1 MNTPLDIAVVGATGA
16 LGRVLLEVLGDS
28 RFPLGRL
35 YPLASERAET
45 EGDTLTFRNRE
56 LTVGDAEGFDFS
68 RAQLVLLAVPADC
81 ADSLAADAC
90 AAGAAVLDFS
100 SAQRNN
106 PAQVLAGGQAEGPAP
121 GQRVR
126 CPDGL
131 SLAVASLLEGLT
143 PAGVES
149 VDITA
154 LLPAGVHGRAA
165 MDELAGQTTALFN
178 LSETTTQVFDRRLAF
193 NLLPASLDEHQQRS
207 QDVARLLGDAA
218 PTVALNLAVAPV
230 FFGASLSLTLHGSA
244 LDEAAVR
251 AAWAA
256 NTLIRLDDDSAVLS
270 PADAATRPDLAV
282 AGLHRQGDAL
292 CAWAAF
298 DPLRWVALHAL
309 RLSARTLASLQQPA

>member
-45 EGDTLTFRNRE
+45 EGDTVTFRNRE
-56 LTVGDAEGFDFS
+56 LSVGDAEGFDFS
-68 RAQLVLLAVPADC
+68 RAQLVLLAVPAAN
-81 ADSLAADAC
+81 ADRLAADAC

-100 SAQRNN
+100 GAQRGN
-106 PAQVLAGGQAEGPAP
+106 PAVVLADVHAEGPVP

-131 SLAVASLLEGLT
+131 SLAVASLLAGLT

-149 VDITA
+149 ADITA
-154 LLPAGVHGRAA
+154 LLPAGTHGRAA

-178 LSETTTQVFDRRLAF
+178 LSETTSEVFDRRLAF
-193 NLLPASLDEHQQRS
+193 NLLPASRDEHQQRC
-207 QDVARLLGDAA
+207 DELGRLLGDNA
-218 PTVALNLAVAPV
+218 PPRTLTVAVAPV
-230 FFGASLSLTLHGSA
+230 FFGATLSLTLRGAA
-244 LDEAAVR
+244 LDETAVC
-251 AAWAA
+251 AAWAS
-256 NTLIRLDDDSAVLS
+256 NELIRLDDDSAALS
-270 PADAATRPDLAV
+270 PADAAARPDLAV

-309 RLSARTLASLQQPA
+309 RLSARTLASLQHMA